1 MFSVMFINFM
11 KKKQRT
17 PEEAEEPHKQEQQ
30 QE

>member
-1 MFSVMFINFM
+1 MFSVMFIKFM

-17 PEEAEEPHKQEQQ
+17 PEEAEPHKQEQQ